1 MIIYVDSSVL
11 VTLMKREST
20 TDPVI
25 AYLDDLAED
34 NHPLVAGQLVETE
47 MRRVASR
54 FGIDQLSVLP
64 VLARMNIVD
73 HTPVD
78 FRQAG
83 LLQSRELGTLDA
95 LHLATAIRTQA
106 SAMMTFDTRLERSCV
121 ALGLPVLDVHRP
133 RTRPSLGE
141 FAH

>member
-11 VTLMKREST
+11 VTLIKREPT
-20 TDPVI
+20 TESVI
-25 AYLDDLAED
+25 AYLDDLVED
-34 NHPLVAGQLVETE
+34 QHPLVDGQLVETE

-54 FGIDQLSVLP
+54 FGIDQLAVLP
-64 VLARMNIVD
+64 VLERLNIVD

-83 LLQSRELGTLDA
+83 LLQTRELGTLDA

-106 SAMMTFDTRLERSCV
+106 NSMMTFDTQLARACGT
-121 ALGLPVLDVHRP
+121 LGLPVLDVHRP
-133 RTRPSLGE
+133 RTRPNLGE
-141 FAH
+141 FAR

>member
-25 AYLDDLAED
+25 AYLDDLAGD
-34 NHPLVAGQLVETE
+34 NHTLVAGQLVETE
-47 MRRVASR
+47 MRRVAGR

-133 RTRPSLGE
+133 RTRPSLDE
-141 FAH
+141 FGH

>member
-11 VTLMKREST
+11 VTLIKREST
-20 TDPVI
+20 TDLVI

-64 VLARMNIVD
+64 VL
-73 HTPVD
+73 
-78 FRQAG
+78 
-83 LLQSRELGTLDA
+83 E
-95 LHLATAIRTQA
+95 
-106 SAMMTFDTRLERSCV
+106 
-121 ALGLPVLDVHRP
+121 
-133 RTRPSLGE
+133 
-141 FAH
+141 

>member
-11 VTLMKREST
+11 VTLIKREST
-20 TDPVI
+20 TDLVI

-64 VLARMNIVD
+64 VLERMNIVD

-83 LLQSRELGTLDA
+83 LLQARELGTLDA

-106 SAMMTFDTRLERSCV
+106 SAMMTFDTQLEWSCV

-133 RTRPSLGE
+133 RTRPRLGE